1 MTYAT
6 VDSVAVELGRSTT
19 SVTDAESAQWQQW
32 LDRVERAIGAR
43 FVRAGLILSEQ
54 VAAGNPDAATVADI
68 ETAAVVRKVENP
80 NGDTSTTVTIDDGS
94 VTRRKEGTGTV
105 YGLDLT
111 DAEWGLLLPSGGG
124 RRQPAFSVMPS

>member
-32 LDRVERAIGAR
+32 LDDVELDIAARFQRSGLNLGEQVSVGDPTIALVARVER
-43 FVRAGLILSEQ
+43 S
-54 VAAGNPDAATVADI
+54 
-68 ETAAVVRKVENP
+68 AVVRKIQNP

-94 VTRRKEGTGTV
+94 VTRRKEGAGTV

-111 DAEWGLLLPSGGG
+111 DAEWSLLLPVAGES
-124 RRQPAFSVMPS
+124 PAAFSVMPS